1 MHPASDPLS
10 TRGEPGYSPGPMRI
24 DYEAELNPEQY
35 DAVTCVEGPLLII
48 AGAGSG
54 KTRVITY
61 RMAYMLDQGIAQHS
75 ILGLTF
81 TNKAAR
87 EMADRVRSITA
98 KKLRDLTVST
108 FHAFGVKILRKEIAV
123 LGFKDNFSIYDEAD
137 KNQLIKDCARELG
150 FKMDAFDAYKVGA
163 LFSQIRSEQRPWSKA
178 DDAYRG
184 LYEEYRR
191 SLRIF
196 NAVDFDDL
204 IVLPIDIFDLHPE
217 IAERYRETYRYMM
230 IDEFQDTSLMQYRF
244 MRHIASRNVCIVG
257 DDDQSI
263 YSWRGA
269 NFENFSLFERD
280 FPGFKEV
287 KLERNYRSTAT
298 ILDAA
303 NAIIAHNENRKE
315 KALWTQAGAG
325 GAPIEL
331 YTPEDEG
338 KEAEFIAR
346 MIKEIKLKDRVP
358 WGEFGILI
366 RTNNLTR
373 RIEESLLAEQVPYRV
388 SGGTSFY
395 GRKEIKDIISYL
407 RVVANPDDDVNL
419 LRIVN
424 TPRRGIGKTT
434 LEKLNAISR
443 AHDSS
448 LRAAMELVRTGASLA
463 AEGGGEGFS
472 LSSGAAESASGLA
485 FGGLSEKAVADI
497 AAFLDLIDEYREELL
512 GKKRIAAKVR
522 QLVDAIDYWGYLVEE
537 NKQSEKA
544 AKWKFHNLEILMKSI
559 EDWETNPD
567 NLSPGIFE
575 WLNRVSLITRDDIE
589 DEEGGEVNLMT
600 IHAAKGL
607 EFEIVFIAGCEDG
620 IIPHA
625 RALEEGEGNL
635 EEERRLFYVAVTR
648 ARRRLLVSACLRR
661 RKQNQTMDC
670 VPSPFLQE
678 IPPHLIQNCL
688 GEAEF
693 TEAEGAEYFGKLNE
707 MFAEAPASEAPPA
720 GSSGRGD

>member
-1 MHPASDPLS
+1 MK
-10 TRGEPGYSPGPMRI
+10 I
-24 DYEAELNPEQY
+24 DYEDKLNPEQY
-35 DAVTCVEGPLLII
+35 EAVTTVEGPLLIV

-54 KTRVITY
+54 KTTVITY
-61 RMAYMLDQGIAQHS
+61 RIAYMLDQGIPQHS
-75 ILGLTF
+75 ILALTF

-87 EMADRVRSITA
+87 EMADRVRSVTG

-108 FHAFGVKILRKEIAV
+108 FHAFGVKILRKEIAA
-123 LGFKDNFSIYDEAD
+123 LGYKDNFSIYDEAD
-137 KNQLIKDCARELG
+137 KNQLIKDCAREQG
-150 FKMDAFDAYKVGA
+150 FKIEAFDAYKVGA

-184 LYEEYRR
+184 LYDEYRR

-204 IVLPIDIFDLHPE
+204 IVLPIELFGLHPE
-217 IAERYRETYRYMM
+217 IAQRYRDTFRYVM

-244 MRHIASRNVCIVG
+244 IRLMSSRNLCIVG

-269 NFENFSLFERD
+269 NFENFALFEKD
-280 FPGFKEV
+280 FAGSKEV

-303 NAIIAHNENRKE
+303 NAIIANNTNRKE
-315 KALWTQAGAG
+315 KALWSPSGVG
-325 GAPIEL
+325 GTPIEL

-346 MIKEIKLKDRVP
+346 TIKEIKLKDRTP
-358 WGEFGILI
+358 WGEFGVLI

-373 RIEESLLAEQVPYRV
+373 RIEEAFLAEQVPYRI

-407 RVVANPDDDVNL
+407 RVIANPDDDVNL

-443 AHDSS
+443 AGDSS
-448 LRAAMELVRTGASLA
+448 LHTVMELVRSGAALG
-463 AEGGGEGFS
+463 AEGGSDGFS
-472 LSSGAAESASGLA
+472 LESAGAESTSGLA
-485 FGGLSEKAVADI
+485 FGGLSEKAIADI
-497 AAFLDLIDEYREELL
+497 GTFLDLIDEYREELL
-512 GKKRIAAKVR
+512 GKKRISAKVR
-522 QLVDAIDYWGYLVEE
+522 QLVDAVDYWGYLVEE
-537 NKQSEKA
+537 NKQSDKA
-544 AKWKFHNLEILMKSI
+544 AKWKFHNLEILIKSI

-575 WLNRVSLITRDDIE
+575 WLNRISLITRDDLE

-607 EFEIVFIAGCEDG
+607 EFDVVFIAGCEDG

-625 RALEEGEGNL
+625 RALEEGEGNI

-661 RKQNQTMDC
+661 RKQNQMMDC

-678 IPPHLIQNCL
+678 IPPGLIQNCV

-693 TEAEGAEYFGKLNE
+693 TEAEGQEYFGKLNA
-707 MFAEAPASEAPPA
+707 MFVESEAPAEPGPETQQETLPKT
-720 GSSGRGD
+720 

>member
-1 MHPASDPLS
+1 MK
-10 TRGEPGYSPGPMRI
+10 I
-24 DYEAELNPEQY
+24 DYEAALNPEQY
-35 DAVTCVEGPLLII
+35 EAVTTVEGPLLIV

-54 KTRVITY
+54 KTTVITY
-61 RMAYMLDQGIAQHS
+61 RMAYMLEQGIAQHS
-75 ILGLTF
+75 ILALTF

-87 EMADRVRSITA
+87 EMADRVRSVTGR
-98 KKLRDLTVST
+98 KLRDLTVST

-123 LGFKDNFSIYDEAD
+123 LGYKDNFSIYDEAD
-137 KNQLIKDCARELG
+137 KNQLIKDCAREQG
-150 FKMDAFDAYKVGA
+150 FRMEGFDAYKVGA

-184 LYEEYRR
+184 LYDEYRR

-204 IVLPIDIFDLHPE
+204 IVLPIELFELEPE
-217 IAERYRETYRYMM
+217 IAARYRDTYRYVM

-244 MRHIASRNVCIVG
+244 MRLMASRNVCIVG

-269 NFENFSLFERD
+269 NFENFQLFERD
-280 FPGFKEV
+280 FPGSKEV

-303 NAIIAHNENRKE
+303 NAIIANNSNRKE
-315 KALWTQAGAG
+315 KELWSPAGKDG
-325 GAPIEL
+325 TPIEL

-346 MIKEIKLKDRVP
+346 MIKEIKLKDRIP

-366 RTNNLTR
+366 RTNSLTR
-373 RIEESLLAEQVPYRV
+373 RIEEALLAEQVPYRI

-395 GRKEIKDIISYL
+395 GRKEVKDVISYL
-407 RVVANPDDDVNL
+407 RVIANPDDDVNL

-434 LEKLNAISR
+434 LEKLNTISR
-443 AHDSS
+443 SHNSS
-448 LRAAMELVRTGASLA
+448 LRTAMELVRTGTSLE
-463 AEGGGEGFS
+463 AEGGGDAVD
-472 LSSGAAESASGLA
+472 GAAGLA
-485 FGGLSEKAVADI
+485 FGGLSEKAIADI
-497 AAFLDLIDEYREELL
+497 AAFLDLVEEYREELL
-512 GKKRIAAKVR
+512 GKKKISAKVR
-522 QLVDAIDYWGYLVEE
+522 QLIDAVDYWGYLVEE
-537 NKQSEKA
+537 NKQSDKA
-544 AKWKFHNLEILMKSI
+544 AKWKFHNLEILIKSI
-559 EDWETNPD
+559 EDWENNPD

-575 WLNRVSLITRDDIE
+575 WLNRVSLITRDDLE

-607 EFEIVFIAGCEDG
+607 EFDVVFIAGCEDG

-625 RALEEGEGNL
+625 RSLEEGEGNL

-648 ARRRLLVSACLRR
+648 ARRRLLISSCLRR
-661 RKQNQTMDC
+661 RKQNQTIDC

-678 IPPHLIQNCL
+678 IPVNLVQNCA
-688 GEAEF
+688 GESEF
-693 TEAEGAEYFGKLNE
+693 TEEEGAAQFGKLMA
-707 MFAEAPASEAPPA
+707 MFGSEGGADPDP
-720 GSSGRGD
+720 GCS

>member
-1 MHPASDPLS
+1 MK
-10 TRGEPGYSPGPMRI
+10 I

-35 DAVTCVEGPLLII
+35 EAVTCTEGPLLII

-61 RMAYMLDQGIAQHS
+61 RMAYMLDIGIPQHA
-75 ILGLTF
+75 ILALTF

-87 EMADRVRSITA
+87 EMADRVRAITG

-123 LGFKDNFSIYDEAD
+123 LGYKDNFSIYDEAD
-137 KNQLIKDCARELG
+137 RNQLIKDCAREQG
-150 FKMDAFDAYKVGA
+150 FRMESFDAYKVGV
-163 LFSQIRSEQRPWSKA
+163 LFSQIRSEQRPWSRA

-184 LYEEYRR
+184 LYDEYRR

-204 IVLPIDIFDLHPE
+204 IVLPVELFGLHPE
-217 IAERYRETYRYMM
+217 IAERYRDTYRYCM

-244 MRHIASRNVCIVG
+244 MKMMASRNVCIVG

-269 NFENFSLFERD
+269 NFENFGLFEKD
-280 FPGFKEV
+280 FPGFREV

-303 NAIIAHNENRKE
+303 NAIIANNENRKE
-315 KALWTQAGAG
+315 KALWSSEGAG
-325 GAPIEL
+325 GTPIEL

-338 KEAEFIAR
+338 AEAEFVAR
-346 MIKEIKLKDRVP
+346 MIKEIKLKDRIP

-373 RIEESLLAEQVPYRV
+373 RLEEALLAEQVPYRV

-395 GRKEIKDIISYL
+395 GRKEIKDVISYL
-407 RVVANPDDDVNL
+407 RVIANPDDDVNL

-434 LEKLNAISR
+434 LEKLNALSR
-443 AHDSS
+443 SHDTS
-448 LRAAMELVRTGASLA
+448 LRSTMELVRREAELRGREAELRDGALLGP
-463 AEGGGEGFS
+463 EV
-472 LSSGAAESASGLA
+472 
-485 FGGLSEKAVADI
+485 GLSEKAIADI
-497 AAFLDLIDEYREELL
+497 GAFLDLIDEYREELL
-512 GKKRIAAKVR
+512 GKKRITAKVR
-522 QLVDAIDYWGYLVEE
+522 QLIDTIDYWGYLVEE
-537 NKQSEKA
+537 NKQSDKA
-544 AKWKFHNLEILMKSI
+544 AKWKFRNLEILVKSI
-559 EDWETNPD
+559 EEWETNPD
-567 NLSPGIFE
+567 NLSPGIYE
-575 WLNRVSLITRDDIE
+575 WLNRVSLITRDDLE

-607 EFEIVFIAGCEDG
+607 EFEVVFIAGCEDG

-648 ARRRLLVSACLRR
+648 ARRRLLVSTCLRR
-661 RKQNQTMDC
+661 RKQNQTVDC
-670 VPSPFLQE
+670 VPSPFLAE
-678 IPPHLIQNCL
+678 IPPELIQNCA

-693 TEAEGAEYFGKLNE
+693 TEAEGEEYFGKLKA
-707 MFAEAPASEAPPA
+707 MFREDTPGEDVPGEA
-720 GSSGRGD
+720 